1 MNWTKRIFS
10 IFLTTIF
17 LASNSFAA
25 PNNCKNKKYRQFNPE
40 ECETVNYNN
49 TAITLLGAGALV
61 GITVALM
68 HQNSS
73 DSIPSA
79 KITNQTN
86 FPRSSYAEYSLSDV
100 VNNQRLASNYMNSL
114 TNGNDIDTKTLNKI
128 RNTAQYLKNYSQ
140 YESINFA
147 WATARGFNGKNVN
160 IAIMDDFYSHHGYAV
175 SNIAQNIAS
184 ESNIFEYR
192 ITTDNN
198 KFMSYDDIANVY
210 SGASNQHI
218 YNNSWQIVASDN
230 QNSATAIYNGNQ
242 IKTYAQAQEYIYN
255 TTSQNFINQIINHAI
270 EDDSIFVWAAG
281 NEAYSESGV
290 LSAIPIAFPEIHG
303 HFVNVVSFDT
313 NTNSLS
319 WFSNQCGITQNYC
332 IAAPGS
338 LIQTDVVDYKL
349 SGTSFATP
357 VISGAIATIKEAF
370 PYMTATQITQLLFT
384 TAKDIG
390 APGIDSVFGW
400 GLLDMEKATKPVG
413 EPKIV
418 LSETNIQPLRAAKI
432 GGIAASAV
440 KKANVKLAF
449 VDDFGRTFTTNLSD
463 HIKITNYGRL
473 VDKIKT
479 DETNSFS
486 FTNGLEFGIK
496 QNNILESN
504 GFLSTKGNNLTNFV
518 GYKNEY
524 NFGNVKLYQKTR
536 LGFST
541 PIADEN
547 SLIDSVSSI
556 YTLNAKFGFSFDE
569 FDIGIEIPDTIINGN
584 MFLNTPV
591 GRDFNG
597 NMIYQKTKINLAT
610 QPAIEFN
617 AKYKS
622 LYIGYIKNHDI
633 KDEFYIMAKTKFM
646 F

>member
-1 MNWTKRIFS
+1 MNLTKRIFS
-10 IFLTTIF
+10 ICLTTIF
-17 LASNSFAA
+17 LATSSFAST
-25 PNNCKNKKYRQFNPE
+25 NNCKNKRYRQFHPD
-40 ECETVNYNN
+40 ECESVNYNN
-49 TAITLLGAGALV
+49 TAVALLGGAALV
-61 GITVALM
+61 GIGVALM

-86 FPRSSYAEYSLSDV
+86 FTRSSYADYSLSDT
-100 VNNQRLASNYMNSL
+100 VNNQRLADNYMNSL
-114 TNGNDIDTKTLNKI
+114 TNGNDIDSNTLNKI
-128 RNTAQYLKNYSQ
+128 RNSAQYLKNYAQ

-147 WATARGFNGKNVN
+147 WANARGFDGKNVN
-160 IAIMDDFYSHHGYAV
+160 IAIMDDFYSYHGSAV
-175 SNIAQNIAS
+175 SNIAQNIATK
-184 ESNIFEYR
+184 SNVSTYK
-192 ITTDNN
+192 ITIDNN

-210 SGASNQHI
+210 ANTSGQHI
-218 YNNSWQIVASDN
+218 YNNSWQIIASEI
-230 QNSATAIYNGNQ
+230 QNSATAIYNDNQ
-242 IKTYAQAQEYIYN
+242 LKTYAQAQEYIYN
-255 TTSQNFINQIINHAI
+255 ATSQNFVNQIINRAI

-281 NEAYSESGV
+281 NEAFSESGV
-290 LSAIPIAFPEIHG
+290 LSAIPIAFPEIQG

-332 IAAPGS
+332 IAAPGT
-338 LIQTDVVDYKL
+338 LIQTDAVDYRL
-349 SGTSFATP
+349 SGTSFAAP
-357 VISGAIATIKEAF
+357 IVSGAIATIKDAF
-370 PYMTATQITQLLFT
+370 PYMNATQITQLLFA

-390 APGIDSVFGW
+390 TPGIDSVFGW

-418 LSETNIQPLRAAKI
+418 LSENNIQPLRAAKI
-432 GGIAASAV
+432 SGMAAAAV

-449 VDDFGRTFTTNLSD
+449 VDDFGRAFTTNLSD
-463 HIKITNYGRL
+463 HIKIAKYGRL
-473 VDKIKT
+473 IDKIKT
-479 DETNSFS
+479 DETNSVS
-486 FTNGLEFGIK
+486 FENGFEFGFK
-496 QNNILESN
+496 QNNLLESN
-504 GFLSTKGNNLTNFV
+504 GLLSTKGNNLINFV

-524 NFGNVKLYQKTR
+524 DFGNMKLYQKTR

-547 SLIDSVSSI
+547 SLLDSVSNI
-556 YTLNAKFGFSFDE
+556 YTLNAKIGFSFDD
-569 FDIGIEIPDTIINGN
+569 FDFGIEIPDTIINGN
-584 MFLNTPV
+584 MFLNTPI

-610 QPAIEFN
+610 QPSFEFN

>member
-1 MNWTKRIFS
+1 MNLTKRIFS
-10 IFLTTIF
+10 ICLTTIF
-17 LASNSFAA
+17 LATGSFAST
-25 PNNCKNKKYRQFNPE
+25 NNCKNKRYRQFHPD
-40 ECETVNYNN
+40 ECESVNYNN
-49 TAITLLGAGALV
+49 SAVALLGGAALV
-61 GITVALM
+61 GIGVALM

-86 FPRSSYAEYSLSDV
+86 FTRSSYADYSLSDT
-100 VNNQRLASNYMNSL
+100 VNNQRLADNYMNSL
-114 TNGNDIDTKTLNKI
+114 TNGNDIDSNTLSKI
-128 RNTAQYLKNYSQ
+128 RNSAQYLKNYAQ

-147 WATARGFNGKNVN
+147 WANARGFNGKNVN
-160 IAIMDDFYSHHGYAV
+160 IAIMDDFYSYHGSAV
-175 SNIAQNIAS
+175 SNIAQNIATK
-184 ESNIFEYR
+184 SNVSTYK
-192 ITTDNN
+192 ITIDNN

-210 SGASNQHI
+210 ANTSGQHI
-218 YNNSWQIVASDN
+218 YNNSWQIIASEI
-230 QNSATAIYNGNQ
+230 QNSATAIYNNNQ
-242 IKTYAQAQEYIYN
+242 LKTYAQAQEYIYN
-255 TTSQNFINQIINHAI
+255 ATSQNFVNQIINRAI

-281 NEAYSESGV
+281 NEAFSESGV
-290 LSAIPIAFPEIHG
+290 LSAIPIAFPEIQG

-313 NTNSLS
+313 NTKSLS

-332 IAAPGS
+332 IAAPGT
-338 LIQTDVVDYKL
+338 LIQTDAVDYRL
-349 SGTSFATP
+349 SGTSFAAP
-357 VISGAIATIKEAF
+357 IVSGAIATIKDAF
-370 PYMTATQITQLLFT
+370 PYMNATQITQLLFA

-390 APGIDSVFGW
+390 TPGIDSVFGW

-418 LSETNIQPLRAAKI
+418 LSENNIQPLRAAKI
-432 GGIAASAV
+432 SGMAAAAI

-449 VDDFGRTFTTNLSD
+449 VDDFGRAFTTNLSD
-463 HIKITNYGRL
+463 HIKIAKYGRL
-473 VDKIKT
+473 IDKIKT
-479 DETNSFS
+479 DENNSVS
-486 FTNGLEFGIK
+486 FENGFEFGFK
-496 QNNILESN
+496 QNNLLESN
-504 GFLSTKGNNLTNFV
+504 GLLSTKGNNLINFV

-524 NFGNVKLYQKTR
+524 DFGNMKLYQKTR

-547 SLIDSVSSI
+547 SLLDSVSNI
-556 YTLNAKFGFSFDE
+556 YTLNAKIGFSFDD
-569 FDIGIEIPDTIINGN
+569 FDFGIEIPDTIINGN
-584 MFLNTPV
+584 MFLNTPI

-610 QPAIEFN
+610 QPSFEFN